1 MFYAFMF
8 CCQSPE
14 YLHFSKECK
23 ELMLSHQK
31 KAAAAKYLQ
40 DGEDILYCAGVHTH
54 VSMVLQLLHK
64 RNGLVEQGGKTT
76 FTLLSL
82 MILL

>member
-1 MFYAFMF
+1 MF

-82 MILL
+82 ILL

>member
-1 MFYAFMF
+1 
-8 CCQSPE
+8 
-14 YLHFSKECK
+14 
-23 ELMLSHQK
+23 MLSHQK

-40 DGEDILYCAGVHTH
+40 DGEDIYCAGVHTH

-64 RNGLVEQGGKTT
+64 RNGLVEQGKTT

-82 MILL
+82 ILL